1 MALSHPMNLTQ
12 MKNLLAKLNFT
23 KKELAVIGFLFITF
37 AAGLILKYSGWKT
50 PGDFNYTE
58 SDRQFEQQVKS
69 SFEEL
74 EKSRMNNEQM
84 QRTEQIKNFAD
95 SLITQ
100 KDSPKEKKSLLPG
113 RKININTALAGDLQL
128 LPGIGEVTAERIIE
142 YRELKGQFRKAEDL
156 KKVKGIGDKKFE
168 QLQQYITTE

>member
-1 MALSHPMNLTQ
+1 
-12 MKNLLAKLNFT
+12 MKNLLNKLNLT
-23 KKELAVIGFLFITF
+23 KKELIVIGFLFITF
-37 AAGLILKYSGWKT
+37 AAGVILKYSGWKT

-74 EKSRMNNEQM
+74 EKNKLSNEQQ
-84 QRTEQIKNFAD
+84 QRTDEMKKFAD

-142 YRELKGQFRKAEDL
+142 YRELKGPFRKADDL

-168 QLQQYITTE
+168 QLMHYITTE

>member
-1 MALSHPMNLTQ
+1 
-12 MKNLLAKLNFT
+12 MKNLLTKLSLT
-23 KKELAVIGFLFITF
+23 KKELIVIGFLFITF
-37 AAGLILKYSGWKT
+37 IAGVILKYSGWKT
-50 PGDFNYTE
+50 PGDYNYTE
-58 SDRQFEQQVKS
+58 SDRQFERQVKS

-74 EKSRMNNEQM
+74 EKNKLNNEQ
-84 QRTEQIKNFAD
+84 QLRTDEMKKFAD

-142 YRELKGQFRKAEDL
+142 YRELKGPFKNPGDL
-156 KKVKGIGDKKFE
+156 MKVKGIGDKKFE
-168 QLQQYITTE
+168 QLLQYITTE

>member
-1 MALSHPMNLTQ
+1 

-58 SDRQFEQQVKS
+58 SDRQFDQQVKL

-84 QRTEQIKNFAD
+84 QRTERIKNFAD

-142 YRELKGQFRKAEDL
+142 YRELKGPFRKAEDL

>member
-1 MALSHPMNLTQ
+1 
-12 MKNLLAKLNFT
+12 MKNLLTKLNLT

-37 AAGLILKYSGWKT
+37 IAGVILKYSGWKN
-50 PGDFNYTE
+50 PGDYSYTE
-58 SDRQFEQQVKS
+58 SDREFDARVKQ

-74 EKSRMNNEQM
+74 EKNNL
-84 QRTEQIKNFAD
+84 TEQQRNKSDSIKKFAD

-100 KDSPKEKKSLLPG
+100 KDAPKERKSLQPG

-128 LPGIGEVTAERIIE
+128 LPGVGEVTAERIIE
-142 YRELKGQFRKAEDL
+142 YRESKGPFRKAEDL

-168 QLQQYITTE
+168 QLIQYITTE